1 MFLWYG
7 ENDGRMSVDETILMI
22 RKLVYES
29 VSEYYFLFF
38 LFFIIIIIFFL
49 VRFK

>member
-38 LFFIIIIIFFL
+38 YFLLLVLFFFSEI
-49 VRFK
+49 